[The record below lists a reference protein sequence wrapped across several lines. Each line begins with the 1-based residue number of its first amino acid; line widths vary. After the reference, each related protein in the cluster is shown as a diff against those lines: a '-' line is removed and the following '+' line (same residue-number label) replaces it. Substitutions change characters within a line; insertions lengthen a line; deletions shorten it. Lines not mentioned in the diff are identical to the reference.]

1 MQALFRRFAVLAVV
15 GALIF
20 PATLADA
27 QSGPSFRSPTG
38 DELTK
43 TRAGDQNW
51 ITYGGSLYNQR
62 YSTLDQVNTTN
73 VKNLKASWMT
83 RLGSGRGT
91 KYYFEADPLVIDG
104 IMYIPTG
111 NDDIFALDAKT
122 GKKLWEYD
130 SDIPQTN
137 DLICCGWDNRGVAA
151 GEGMI
156 FSGQLDGSFVALD
169 QKTGQVKWRTQ
180 LEDYHDGYSITGA
193 TRYYDGLVYSG
204 MSGAENGVRGR
215 VYGLDAKTG
224 AEVWRFWTVP
234 GPGEFGGDTWPAG
247 TDDYTHGGATVWQ
260 AISVDPELRQVY
272 FSTGNAGPDYDGSVR
287 AGDNLF
293 SASIVSLDSKTGQYK
308 WHFQEAK
315 HDIWDF
321 DAPSPT
327 VLFDQTYNG
336 VARKGMYECGKTG
349 WCYFLD
355 RTNGQPLVGIE
366 EKPVPQE
373 PRMATAA
380 TQPYPVGDPVIDTCP
395 EPLPQF
401 PVSGCI
407 FTPFW
412 ETPVLLR
419 NTGGGGTE
427 WSPTSYSPQTGFV
440 YVNALEQD
448 NTLARRFQVFEKGR
462 RYTSSANVP
471 ALGATVNSTFTA
483 LDSRTNKIVWQKKEN
498 MGQGYGA
505 LSTAGG
511 LVFRGKVDGNLMAHD
526 AKTGEDLWSFQT
538 GWGISAPPM
547 TYSVDGKQYVVV
559 ASGGNRGG
567 QSTLDGDAVWA
578 FALDGTI
585 DEVAAPPTP
594 TKKVEITGR
603 IVKVGD
609 TWAAP
614 GTLFDDVVFDGSL
627 NMEDYRFFPNRV
639 QVPVGQTVTW
649 NNKGAVIHTATDTK
663 GAFDTGDVSAGANAQ
678 VTFQSPGTFTYNC
691 TPHPWMIGQVIV
703 Q

>member
-1 MQALFRRFAVLAVV
+1 MF
-15 GALIF
+15 
-20 PATLADA
+20 T
-27 QSGPSFRSPTG
+27 
-38 DELTK
+38 
-43 TRAGDQNW
+43 
-51 ITYGGSLYNQR
+51 
-62 YSTLDQVNTTN
+62 
-73 VKNLKASWMT
+73 
-83 RLGSGRGT
+83 
-91 KYYFEADPLVIDG
+91 
-104 IMYIPTG
+104 
-111 NDDIFALDAKT
+111 
-122 GKKLWEYD
+122 
-130 SDIPQTN
+130 
-137 DLICCGWDNRGVAA
+137 
-151 GEGMI
+151 
-156 FSGQLDGSFVALD
+156 
-169 QKTGQVKWRTQ
+169 
-180 LEDYHDGYSITGA
+180 
-193 TRYYDGLVYSG
+193 
-204 MSGAENGVRGR
+204 
-215 VYGLDAKTG
+215 
-224 AEVWRFWTVP
+224 
-234 GPGEFGGDTWPAG
+234 
-247 TDDYTHGGATVWQ
+247 
-260 AISVDPELRQVY
+260 
-272 FSTGNAGPDYDGSVR
+272 
-287 AGDNLF
+287 
-293 SASIVSLDSKTGQYK
+293 
-308 WHFQEAK
+308 
-315 HDIWDF
+315 
-321 DAPSPT
+321 AP
-327 VLFDQTYNG
+327 
-336 VARKGMYECGKTG
+336 
-349 WCYFLD
+349 
-355 RTNGQPLVGIE
+355 
-366 EKPVPQE
+366 
-373 PRMATAA
+373 
-380 TQPYPVGDPVIDTCP
+380 TQPYPVGDPIIDTCP

-471 ALGATVNSTFTA
+471 ALGATTNSTFTA

-511 LVFRGKVDGNLMAHD
+511 LVFRGRIDGNLMAHD

-585 DEVAAPPTP
+585 DEVPAPPPP

-603 IVKVGD
+603 IVKIGD
-609 TWAAP
+609 AWAAP
-614 GTLFDDVVFDGSL
+614 GNLFDDVIFDGTL

-663 GAFDTGDVSAGANAQ
+663 GAFDTGDVAGGSSAS
-678 VTFQSPGTFTYNC
+678 VTFQSQGTFTYSC
-691 TPHPWMIGQVIV
+691 SPHPWMIGQVIV